1 MRATVTAGVAF
12 GSSPRVRGKAARR
25 RSAPCRGRLIPAR
38 AGKTPSPPS
47 SRTRARAHPRA
58 CGENLDQAVADASPY
73 GSSPRVRGKR
83 TEDLGGDHPGG
94 LIPARAGKTC
104 SDSTWSRLPGAH
116 PRACGENSIEDARC
130 MSGSGSSPRVRGK
143 LRARRHPQRRA
154 GLIPARAGKTSTSAA
169 ALVCSAAHPR
179 ACGENCSKITTDVE
193 TRGSSPRVRGKQ
205 AQVHAG
211 HQRLRLIPARAGKT
225 SSQPPVQR
233 TPPAHP
239 RACGEN

>member
-12 GSSPRVRGKAARR
+12 GSSPRVRGKPARR

-116 PRACGENSIEDARC
+116 PRACGEN
-130 MSGSGSSPRVRGK
+130 
-143 LRARRHPQRRA
+143 
-154 GLIPARAGKTSTSAA
+154 
-169 ALVCSAAHPR
+169 
-179 ACGENCSKITTDVE
+179 CSKITTDVE